1 MSWENSLVRIAEFEV
16 EGLRKRLAAIVER
29 KAMAEL
35 KLAMLHAEAES
46 ENARSAEDAAAGWY
60 RLGFLEGWRM
70 RRDAT
75 RAEIAEIEAEERG
88 ARDARTRAFEE
99 LKKYEQVSESARV
112 AGVRLAAKRENAAFD
127 ELGLRRAAS

>member
-16 EGLRKRLAAIVER
+16 EGLRKRLAAIIQK
-29 KAMAEL
+29 KALAEL

-70 RRDAT
+70 RRDAAK
-75 RAEIAEIEAEERG
+75 AEITECEAEERG
-88 ARDARTRAFEE
+88 ARDALTRSFEE
-99 LKKYEQVSESARV
+99 LKKYELVSENAR
-112 AGVRLAAKRENAAFD
+112 AAAVRLAAKRETAAF
-127 ELGLRRAAS
+127 

>member
-1 MSWENSLVRIAEFEV
+1 MSWEKSLVRIAGFEV
-16 EGLRKRLAAIVER
+16 EGLRKRLAAILEK

-35 KLAMLHAEAES
+35 RLAMLHAEAEA

-70 RRDAT
+70 RRNAAIAD
-75 RAEIAEIEAEERG
+75 IAEYEKEEAG
-88 ARDARTRAFEE
+88 ARDALTRAFED
-99 LKKYEQVSESARV
+99 LKKYEQVADTARQV
-112 AGVRLAAKRENAAFD
+112 VVRDAAKRERAVFD